1 MRFSFGSLA
10 HLESST
16 KSVLLSL
23 CWSQFALLSFYN
35 SPHNSEWYCL
45 SSYFAFFL
53 QQSAWQSAHFAY
65 YLFQFIWIFPKF
77 ICVFE
82 WKEKICEKVELYVS
96 AITPIFLLAYI
107 VEDTILYYTMPWSP
121 ITIVVVYFFFFFSFL
136 LVSKDQTSK
145 RVE

>member
-1 MRFSFGSLA
+1 MRFSLGSLA

-35 SPHNSEWYCL
+35 SPHNSKWYCL
-45 SSYFAFFL
+45 SSYFASFL
-53 QQSAWQSAHFAY
+53 QQSTWQSAHFAY

-82 WKEKICEKVELYVS
+82 WKEKTCEKVELCVS
-96 AITPIFLLAYI
+96 VITPIFLLAYI
-107 VEDTILYYTMPWSP
+107 VEDTILYYALISYYYCSC
-121 ITIVVVYFFFFFSFL
+121 IFFLFLFFSLSFQR
-136 LVSKDQTSK
+136 SN
-145 RVE
+145 R